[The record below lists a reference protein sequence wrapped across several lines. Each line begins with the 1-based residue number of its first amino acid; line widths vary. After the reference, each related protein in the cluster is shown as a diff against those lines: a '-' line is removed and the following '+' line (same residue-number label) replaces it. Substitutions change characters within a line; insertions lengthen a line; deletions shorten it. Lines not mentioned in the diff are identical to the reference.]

1 MSILSKFWNKAWA
14 WIPSLY
20 FVQGLPY
27 IMVMEVSVIMYKN
40 LEISNA
46 EIGLYTSLLYLP
58 WIIKPFWS
66 PIVENLKTKR
76 WWTLAMQFLMGAAF
90 AGVTFSLFTVSFFS
104 ISLII
109 LYILAIASATHD
121 IAADGFYLLALN
133 QDDQSFFVGIR
144 STFYRI
150 AMISGKGLLVILA
163 GYLVDSGMEVNKAWA
178 FTFATLA
185 ITITVFAIYNSFF
198 LPKPDN
204 DQPET
209 FSSAADQVKAFF
221 KIFAEFFKKKDIG
234 IALAFILLFR
244 FAEGQL
250 VKMGSPF
257 FLDSVELGGLGLTT
271 TDLGI
276 INGTVG
282 LIALTIGGI
291 LGGIAI
297 SMKGLKFWIWPMLIA
312 MNLPNAVYLIMSYLQ
327 PESLYLISA
336 FVGIEQFGYGFGF
349 AAFLMYLI
357 YVARGNH
364 QTAHYAFG
372 TGFMALGMQIPGII
386 SGFMQEW
393 LGYQEFFIWV
403 MICTIPIFIVT
414 KFLNIDPEFGKKS
427 SKD

>member
-104 ISLII
+104 LSLII